1 MTGIVNSENLSFDD
15 IKHINEDGVEFWYAR
30 ELSKL
35 LNYTEYNKFEK
46 VIERAIIACDE
57 SGNIVNDH
65 FARVS
70 EMVQIGSGA
79 EREFPS
85 YMLSRYACYLI
96 VQNADSR
103 KKVVAQG
110 QTYFAMQTRKQEL
123 LEDEI
128 SALTEDERRLALR
141 ENVKSSNKTLFDT
154 AKKSGVENFGKF
166 NNAGY
171 EGLYNGENKEDI
183 KRRKGLTKKSQDILD
198 YMGPTELAANW
209 FRITQTDEKL
219 KNEKV
224 DSEGKACATHRKV
237 GKAVRQTMIEISGTA
252 PEELPTPD
260 KGIKQLER
268 EKKRRLKLQQKD
280 LKKLK

>member
-1 MTGIVNSENLSFDD
+1 MTEIVNAENLSFDD
-15 IKHINEDGVEFWYAR
+15 IKHFNEDEVEFWYAR
-30 ELSKL
+30 ELQIV
-35 LNYTEYNKFEK
+35 LNYKEWRNFYK
-46 VIERAIIACDE
+46 VIEKAKIACE
-57 SGNIVNDH
+57 LSGNILNDH
-65 FARVS
+65 FVDVNKIVEAGVS
-70 EMVQIGSGA
+70 SKDVGDI
-79 EREFPS
+79 
-85 YMLSRYACYLI
+85 MLSRYACYLI
-96 VQNADSR
+96 VQNADVR

-110 QTYFAMQTRKQEL
+110 QTYFAVQTRKQEL

-171 EGLYNGENKEDI
+171 EGLYNGESKEDI

-252 PEELPTPD
+252 PEELPTPN

-268 EKKRRLKLQQKD
+268 EKKKRLK
-280 LKKLK
+280 